1 MKILEVKN
9 LTKKY
14 NDNEVLKNVSFEVE
28 EGKTLV
34 ILGASGSGK
43 STLLRCINN
52 LEKVT
57 SGNIIINGKEMIKEY
72 KNNIP
77 IYNSKEVL
85 KQINLETLN
94 LR

>member
-72 KNNIP
+72 
-77 IYNSKEVL
+77 
-85 KQINLETLN
+85 NLSCKYVIVSEAGASI
-94 LR
+94 